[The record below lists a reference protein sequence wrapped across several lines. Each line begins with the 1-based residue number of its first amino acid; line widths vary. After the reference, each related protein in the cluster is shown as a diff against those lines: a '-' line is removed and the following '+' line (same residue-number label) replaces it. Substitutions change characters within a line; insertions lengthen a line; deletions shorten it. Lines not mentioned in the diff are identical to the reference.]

1 MTTTTDWFQ
10 KRRSNCKPSFEMRG
24 SEWRGMMRP
33 GKLGFKIET
42 YRNNHLLF
50 MFVWHFEVLTRF
62 MNDSLISKL
71 IWKSPVLK
79 KPRGIKLQE
88 IWISLKMGRWE
99 INLRIKISN
108 TKLWSFICSKVY
120 CDYLLSHWCMRL
132 IIKVSGETLIN
143 TWGMNTLMTEL
154 SSILLLMLISL
165 YNHTSWLTSHWF
177 SKSAGCAHFQCLSY
191 FFDTLGVC
199 FFRVTNWHNEVSR
212 QEISGFIDKMNENIS
227 TNEHFEKKR
236 HCTIDTFCDQCSFPL
251 LGKSHYFLL

>member
-1 MTTTTDWFQ
+1 
-10 KRRSNCKPSFEMRG
+10 
-24 SEWRGMMRP
+24 
-33 GKLGFKIET
+33 
-42 YRNNHLLF
+42 
-50 MFVWHFEVLTRF
+50 MFVWYFEVLTRF
-62 MNDSLISKL
+62 KNDSLISKL

-79 KPRGIKLQE
+79 KSRGIKLQE

-165 YNHTSWLTSHWF
+165 HNHTSWLTSHWF
-177 SKSAGCAHFQCLSY
+177 TKSAGCAHFQCLSY
-191 FFDTLGVC
+191 FFATLGIC
-199 FFRVTNWHNEVSR
+199 FFLLTNWHYEVSW
-212 QEISGFIDKMNENIS
+212 QEISGVHSENEWECKYKWTFWKKAALYSWHLSQLMFIS
-227 TNEHFEKKR
+227 FAGKR
-236 HCTIDTFCDQCSFPL
+236 PL
-251 LGKSHYFLL
+251 LPILMYISDFQSGLNINHSLINMSNPVLTVFHH